1 MKKLTI
7 IVTFILVVLISGCKS
22 QDQILSER
30 MIEKYSNDANYVRF
44 MGEVV
49 SFDEDAGTVIINSKE
64 LIEKQVSANGIYK
77 FCIYGE
83 NDNFTLN
90 VDDEIEFLTVPF
102 HFYNGHV
109 LPIVEVVLNGNVLLE
124 FEEGKEALIDWAVWY
139 GN

>member
-1 MKKLTI
+1 MKKLAI

-90 VDDEIEFLTVPF
+90 VGDEIEFLTVPF

-124 FEEGKEALIDWAVWY
+124 FEEGKESLIDWAVWY